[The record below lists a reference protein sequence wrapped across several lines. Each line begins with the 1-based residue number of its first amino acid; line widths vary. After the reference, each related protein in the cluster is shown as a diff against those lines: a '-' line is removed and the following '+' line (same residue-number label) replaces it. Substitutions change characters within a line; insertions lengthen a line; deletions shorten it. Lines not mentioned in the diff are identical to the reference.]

1 MDDSEAK
8 YSNAGFADVAITG
21 EYTVF
26 ANMQR
31 RCVMIRAYKV
41 ELHPSAQQA
50 HDMVCTFGVVRY
62 VYNWYINVADAW
74 YKETNTFLTGYDF
87 SKGLT
92 QCDRDEWFLQAPS
105 KAIKA
110 SIMNGEKAFKHY
122 FDVCN
127 NPKKHPKSKKR
138 KAKEQRAK
146 EQGKTLK
153 PFGYPRYK
161 CKSDNHDSYYLI
173 GSIHVERHRIRLPKL
188 GWVRLK
194 EYGYIPTDKPV
205 KSVTVSRTAGRFY
218 VSVLIDD
225 NEPVVTQPNPN
236 GDVIGID
243 VGLKSLAVTSD
254 NHVYQ
259 GMNDVN
265 KVRKLERKAA
275 RLDRKITRQ
284 RKANENRD
292 DSKYEWRN
300 YQKTLLAKRKLN
312 QRLSNMKIDN
322 MRKIVADIIAR
333 QPSAIVIEHLNVK
346 GMFANKHLS
355 NSLRR
360 QSIGTF
366 MTMLV
371 NKAIQSGIEVRQ
383 VSTWFAS
390 SKLCHECGWYY
401 QQLTLRERT
410 WTCKQCGH
418 THDRDMNAA
427 LNLRDADEYV
437 ILDSVDN

>member
-1 MDDSEAK
+1 M
-8 YSNAGFADVAITG
+8 T
-21 EYTVF
+21 
-26 ANMQR
+26 
-31 RCVMIRAYKV
+31 RAYKV
-41 ELHPSAQQA
+41 ELHPSAQQI
-50 HDMVCTFGVVRY
+50 HDMVCAFGVVRY
-62 VYNWYINVADAW
+62 VYNWYLNVAEAW
-74 YKETNTFLTGYDF
+74 HKETNTFLTGYQF
-87 SKGLT
+87 SKALT
-92 QCDRDEWFLQAPS
+92 QCDRPEWFLKAPS
-105 KAIKA
+105 QAIKA
-110 SIMNGEKAFKHY
+110 SIMNAEKSFKHY
-122 FDVCN
+122 FDVCK
-127 NPKKHPKSKKR
+127 NPKKYPKSKKR

-146 EQGKTLK
+146 EEGKTLK

-161 CKSDNHDSYYLI
+161 CKSDNHDSYYLANN
-173 GSIHVERHRIRLPKL
+173 IHVQRHRIRLPKL

-225 NEPVVTQPNPN
+225 NELTVTQPNPN

-254 NHVYQ
+254 NHAYQ
-259 GMNDVN
+259 GMNGA
-265 KVRKLERKAA
+265 KKIRKLERKAK

-284 RKANENRD
+284 RKTNENRD

-312 QRLSNMKIDN
+312 QRLSNIKIDA
-322 MRKIVADIIAR
+322 MRKIVSDIIAR
-333 QPSAIVIEHLNVK
+333 QPSAIVIEHLNIK

-355 NSLRR
+355 SSLRK
-360 QSIGTF
+360 QSIGAF
-366 MTMLV
+366 LQMLIT
-371 NKAIQSGIEVRQ
+371 KAMQSGIEVRQ

-401 QQLTLRERT
+401 QDLTLRERT

-418 THDRDMNAA
+418 THNRDINAA
-427 LNLRDADEYV
+427 LNLRDADKYV
-437 ILDSVDN
+437 ILNIVDN

>member
-1 MDDSEAK
+1 
-8 YSNAGFADVAITG
+8 
-21 EYTVF
+21 
-26 ANMQR
+26 
-31 RCVMIRAYKV
+31 MIRSYKV
-41 ELHPSAQQA
+41 EINPSEQQA
-50 HDMVCTFGVVRY
+50 HDIICTFGVVRY
-62 VYNWYINVADAW
+62 VYNWYLDVADAW
-74 YKETNTFLTGYDF
+74 YKETNAFLTGYQF
-87 SKGLT
+87 SKALT
-92 QCDRDEWFLQAPS
+92 QCDRPGWFLKAHS

-110 SIMNGEKAFKHY
+110 SIMDGEKAFKHY
-122 FDVCN
+122 FDVCK
-127 NPKKHPKSKKR
+127 NPKKYPKSKKR

-146 EQGKTLK
+146 EEGKNLK

-161 CKSDNHDSYYLI
+161 CKSDNHDSYYLTEYI
-173 GSIHVERHRIRLPKL
+173 YVERHRIRLPKL

-225 NEPVVTQPNPN
+225 SEPAVTQSNPN

-254 NHVYQ
+254 NHVYH
-259 GMNDVN
+259 GMNGA
-265 KVRKLERKAA
+265 KKIRKLERKAK
-275 RLDRKITRQ
+275 RLDRKISRQ
-284 RKANENRD
+284 RKANENRE
-292 DSKYEWRN
+292 DSKCEWRN

-312 QRLSNMKIDN
+312 QRLSNMKIDS
-322 MRKIVADIIAR
+322 MRKIVSDIIAR
-333 QPSAIVIEHLNVK
+333 QPSAITIEHLNVK
-346 GMFANKHLS
+346 GMFVNKYLS

-366 MTMLV
+366 LQMLTT
-371 NKAIQSGIEVRQ
+371 KAMQSGIEVRQ

-390 SKLCHECGWYY
+390 SKLCHECGWHY

-418 THDRDMNAA
+418 THDRDINAA
-427 LNLRDADEYV
+427 LNLRGADEYV
-437 ILDSVDN
+437 ILNLVDN

>member
-1 MDDSEAK
+1 
-8 YSNAGFADVAITG
+8 
-21 EYTVF
+21 
-26 ANMQR
+26 
-31 RCVMIRAYKV
+31 MIRAYKV
-41 ELHPSAQQA
+41 EIHPSEQQM

-62 VYNWYINVADAW
+62 VYNWYLDVADTW
-74 YKETNTFLTGYDF
+74 YKETHTFLTGYEF

-92 QCDRDEWFLQAPS
+92 QCDRSQWFLDAPS

-110 SIMNGEKAFKHY
+110 SIMNAEKAFKHY
-122 FDVCN
+122 FDICK
-127 NPKKHPKSKKR
+127 NPKKYPKSKKR
-138 KAKEQRAK
+138 KAKEQRAR

-161 CKSDNHDSYYLI
+161 CKSDNRDSYYLTEC
-173 GSIHVERHRIRLPKL
+173 IHVERHRIRLPKL

-218 VSVLIDD
+218 VSVLFDD
-225 NEPVVTQPNPN
+225 EPTVTQSNSN

-259 GMNDVN
+259 GINSVK

-312 QRLSNMKIDN
+312 QRLSNMKVDD
-322 MRKIVADIIAR
+322 MRKIISDIISR

-360 QSIGTF
+360 QSINTF
-366 MTMLV
+366 LTILTT
-371 NKAIQSGIEVRQ
+371 KAIQSGIEVRR

-401 QQLTLRERT
+401 RQLTLRERT

-427 LNLRDADEYV
+427 LNLRDADEYIV
-437 ILDSVDN
+437 LNSVDN

>member
-1 MDDSEAK
+1 
-8 YSNAGFADVAITG
+8 
-21 EYTVF
+21 
-26 ANMQR
+26 
-31 RCVMIRAYKV
+31 MIRACKV
-41 ELHPSAQQA
+41 ELHPSAQQM
-50 HDMVCTFGVVRY
+50 HDMICTFGMVRY
-62 VYNWYINVADAW
+62 VYNWYLNVADAW
-74 YKETNTFLTGYDF
+74 YKETNTFLTGYEF

-92 QCDRDEWFLQAPS
+92 FCDRPEWMLNVSSQ
-105 KAIKA
+105 AIKA

-122 FDVCN
+122 FDVCKH
-127 NPKKHPKSKKR
+127 PKKYPKSKKR

-146 EQGKTLK
+146 EEGKTLK

-161 CKSDNHDSYYLI
+161 CKSDNHDSYYLANR
-173 GSIHVERHRIRLPKL
+173 IHVERHRIRLPKL

-194 EYGYIPTDKPV
+194 EYGHIPTDKPV

-225 NEPVVTQPNPN
+225 NEPVVTQSNPN

-259 GMNDVN
+259 GVN
-265 KVRKLERKAA
+265 GSKKIRKLERKAK

-312 QRLSNMKIDN
+312 QRLSNIKIDA
-322 MRKIVADIIAR
+322 MRKIVSDIIAR
-333 QPSAIVIEHLNVK
+333 QPSAIVIEHLNIK

-355 NSLRR
+355 SSLRR
-360 QSIGTF
+360 QSIGAF
-366 MTMLV
+366 LQMLIT
-371 NKAIQSGIEVRQ
+371 KAMQSGIEVRQ

-401 QQLTLRERT
+401 QDLTLRERT

-418 THDRDMNAA
+418 THDRDINAA

-437 ILDSVDN
+437 ILNTIDN